1 LELAVFEEL
10 VQIALELVA
19 ALMVEMVEVHPSL
32 EYLPLVVVE
41 VEHEIQTVL
50 LVVLVVV
57 EEMLAAQVELV
68 QLDRDSLEVAD
79 LE

>member
-41 VEHEIQTVL
+41 VEHETAL
-50 LVVLVVV
+50 DFLVVLVEVAV
-57 EEMLAAQVELV
+57 MLVWLVELELLV
-68 QLDRDSLEVAD
+68 KDLLVVMHLE
-79 LE
+79 